1 MRECDACY
9 LCLQRAR
16 DPVCCSQ
23 GHLYCKECI
32 LENILAQKKEILRQ
46 QKLLEVKA
54 KDEEEEAKRKAELA
68 KEAVIQ
74 EFERQQLR
82 ITPANNEKGA
92 DNNTNGSSLTNESNA
107 KKEDVNKSPEALK
120 SVDGSV
126 KAIEWTES
134 SSSKGMQHS
143 NFVVLVIISE
153 IIVELSVFYR

>member
-16 DPVCCSQ
+16 DPVCCTQ

-32 LENILAQKKEILRQ
+32 LENILAQKKERLRQ
-46 QKLLEVKA
+46 QKLLEAKT
-54 KDEEEEAKRKAELA
+54 KDEEEEAKRKSELA

-82 ITPANNEKGA
+82 ITPITTTTNNGKKKEIKADDSTANGFLLA
-92 DNNTNGSSLTNESNA
+92 NESSA
-107 KKEDVNKSPEALK
+107 KKGDVNKFTESVK

-126 KAIEWTES
+126 KAIEWTEL
-134 SSSKGMQHS
+134 SSKGIYHN
-143 NFVVLVIISE
+143 NFK
-153 IIVELSVFYR
+153 